1 VDIELISYVFRVL
14 SLSVRL
20 FANMMSGHALL
31 NILLSFSWLAFSQA
45 FFSVSSAILL
55 IIFGVMVLESGI
67 AFVQAY
73 VFTVLVCLY
82 LKEGLYLH

>member
-1 VDIELISYVFRVL
+1 
-14 SLSVRL
+14 
-20 FANMMSGHALL
+20 MMSGHALL
-31 NILLSFSWLAFSQA
+31 KILISFSWIAFSQA
-45 FFSVSSAILL
+45 FLSVSGAILA
-55 IIFGVMVLESGI
+55 IVFCVMVLESGI